1 MQLPVEARGLGCAAK
16 KWLGGASRPLRASR
30 RPAIRFQTPAFRSF
44 LPWRFLASKT
54 FHADGKRLV
63 QCHDLLAGFMH
74 SNVTMRDALQLRT
87 LLAAACLVTAAVSA
101 KAEIVE
107 AIEAKASSD
116 YVRKKLPDGTFAT
129 ESYVFGKGD
138 NLGGARVD
146 PTIDNMDFM
155 DVAKIIAVPLA
166 EQHYLP
172 TTDPKTTKLLIMVY
186 WGTTRPA
193 ESDANSSSTHLA
205 IEANQR
211 QSNARIALKDAA
223 SASEIRSAQR
233 DLMAANDELL
243 TANIGIQAENQRR
256 EDADMRTATLLGYDS
271 WWIATN
277 AAMDGSPLGRRKAD
291 LKLELEN
298 DRYFVVL
305 SAFDYQ
311 TLVSKK
317 KMKFLWEVRFSIRE
331 QSNQFD
337 KSLASMAAGAAKY
350 FGRDSNGLHHDDVP
364 EGRIEIGDVKNLGVV
379 PEPQAEKPRGGAAK

>member
-1 MQLPVEARGLGCAAK
+1 
-16 KWLGGASRPLRASR
+16 
-30 RPAIRFQTPAFRSF
+30 
-44 LPWRFLASKT
+44 
-54 FHADGKRLV
+54 
-63 QCHDLLAGFMH
+63 MH